1 MNAQFTP
8 LREPVN
14 LGDLLKYEEGRLN
27 YSREQV
33 TVASGQNLEL
43 GAVVGR
49 VTATGNLKRFDPV
62 ATDGTEDV
70 AGILLGA
77 VDATLIQRDDALL
90 LARHAVVATHAVV
103 WPTGITAEQKAA
115 ATAALE
121 ARGILIR
128 QSA

>member
-1 MNAQFTP
+1 MPALNEP
-8 LREPVN
+8 LN
-14 LGDLLKYEEGRLN
+14 LGDLIKYEEDSLN
-27 YSREQV
+27 YSRDQV
-33 TVASGQNLEL
+33 TVESGQNLEL

-49 VTATGNLKRFDPV
+49 VTATGKVKRFDPN
-62 ATDGTEDV
+62 ATDGADLP

-77 VDATLIQRDDALL
+77 CNATLIERDDALL
-90 LARHAVVATHAVV
+90 LARHAVVTTHAVV

>member
-1 MNAQFTP
+1 MPALNEP
-8 LREPVN
+8 LN
-14 LGDLLKYEEGRLN
+14 LGDLLKYEEDSLN
-27 YSREQV
+27 YSRDQV
-33 TVASGQNLEL
+33 TVESGQNLEL

-49 VTATGNLKRFDPV
+49 VTATGKVKRFDPN
-62 ATDGTEDV
+62 ATDGADLP

-77 VDATLIQRDDALL
+77 CNATLIERDDALL

-103 WPTGITAEQKAA
+103 WPSGITAEQKAA
-115 ATAALE
+115 ATAGLE

>member
-1 MNAQFTP
+1 MNAIHEP
-8 LREPVN
+8 LN
-14 LGDLLKYEEGRLN
+14 LGDLLKYEEVRLN
-27 YSREQV
+27 YSREQN
-33 TVASGQNLEL
+33 TVAVGQNLEL

-49 VTATGNLKRFDPV
+49 VTATGKLKRLDPA

-77 VDATLIQRDDALL
+77 CDASLIERDDALL
-90 LARHAVVATHAVV
+90 LARHAIVASHAVV
-103 WPTGITAEQKAA
+103 WPAAITPEQKAA

-121 ARGILIR
+121 TRGILIR

>member
-8 LREPVN
+8 QHEPLN
-14 LGDLLKYEEGRLN
+14 LGDLLKYEEGLH
-27 YSREQV
+27 YSREQN
-33 TVASGQNLEL
+33 TVAVGQNLEL

-49 VTATGNLKRFDPV
+49 VTATGKLKRLDPA

-77 VDATLIQRDDALL
+77 VDATLVERDDALL
-90 LARHAVVATHAVV
+90 LVRHAIVASHAVV
-103 WPTGITAEQKAA
+103 WPAAITPEQKAA

-121 ARGILIR
+121 TRGILIR

>member
-1 MNAQFTP
+1 MNAINEP
-8 LREPVN
+8 LN
-14 LGDLLKYEEGRLN
+14 LGDLLKYEEDCLN

-49 VTATGNLKRFDPV
+49 VTATGKLKRFDPV

-70 AGILLGA
+70 AGLLLGA
-77 VDATLIQRDDALL
+77 IDATLIQRDDALL
-90 LARHAVVATHAVV
+90 LARHAIVASHAVI
-103 WPTGITAEQKAA
+103 WPAGITAEQKAA
-115 ATAALE
+115 AIAALE

>member
-1 MNAQFTP
+1 MNAINEP
-8 LREPVN
+8 LN
-14 LGDLLKYEEGRLN
+14 LGNLLKYEEDCLN

-49 VTATGNLKRFDPV
+49 VTATGKLKRFDPV

-77 VDATLIQRDDALL
+77 IDATLIQRDDALL
-90 LARHAVVATHAVV
+90 LARHAIVASHAVA
-103 WPTGITAEQKAA
+103 WPAGIAAEQKAA
-115 ATAALE
+115 AIAALE

>member
-8 LREPVN
+8 LHEPLN
-14 LGDLLKYEEGRLN
+14 LGDLLKYEEGLH
-27 YSREQV
+27 YSREQD
-33 TVASGQNLEL
+33 TVAAGQSLEL
-43 GAVVGR
+43 GALVGR
-49 VTATGNLKRFDPV
+49 VTATGKLKRLDPA

-77 VDATLIQRDDALL
+77 VDASLVERDDALL
-90 LARHAVVATHAVV
+90 LVRHAIVASHAVV
-103 WPTGITAEQKAA
+103 WPAAITPEQKTA

-121 ARGILIR
+121 TRGILIR

>member
-1 MNAQFTP
+1 MNAINEP
-8 LREPVN
+8 LN
-14 LGDLLKYEEGRLN
+14 LGDLLKYEEDCLS

-49 VTATGNLKRFDPV
+49 VTATGKLKRFDPV

-77 VDATLIQRDDALL
+77 IDATLIQRDDALL
-90 LARHAVVATHAVV
+90 LARHAIVASHAVV
-103 WPTGITAEQKAA
+103 WPAGITAEQKAA
-115 ATAALE
+115 AIAALE

>member
-1 MNAQFTP
+1 MNAINEP
-8 LREPVN
+8 LN
-14 LGDLLKYEEGRLN
+14 LGDLLKYEEDCLN

-49 VTATGNLKRFDPV
+49 VTATGKLKRFDPV

-77 VDATLIQRDDALL
+77 IDATLIQRDDALL
-90 LARHAVVATHAVV
+90 LARHAIVASHAVA
-103 WPTGITAEQKAA
+103 WPAGITAEQKAA
-115 ATAALE
+115 AIAALE

>member
-1 MNAQFTP
+1 MPALNEP
-8 LREPVN
+8 LN
-14 LGDLLKYEEGRLN
+14 LGDLLKYEEDSLN
-27 YSREQV
+27 YSRDQV
-33 TVASGQNLEL
+33 TVESGQNLEL

-49 VTATGNLKRFDPV
+49 VTATGKVKRFDPN
-62 ATDGTEDV
+62 ATDGADLP

-77 VDATLIQRDDALL
+77 CNATLIERDDALL

>member
-1 MNAQFTP
+1 MPALNEP
-8 LREPVN
+8 LN
-14 LGDLLKYEEGRLN
+14 LGDLLKYEEDSLN
-27 YSREQV
+27 YSRDQV
-33 TVASGQNLEL
+33 TVESGQNLEL

-49 VTATGNLKRFDPV
+49 VTATGKVKRFDPA
-62 ATDGTEDV
+62 ATDGTEQP
-70 AGILLGA
+70 AGVLLGA
-77 VDATLIQRDDALL
+77 CNATLIERDDALL

-103 WPTGITAEQKAA
+103 WPSGITAEQKAA